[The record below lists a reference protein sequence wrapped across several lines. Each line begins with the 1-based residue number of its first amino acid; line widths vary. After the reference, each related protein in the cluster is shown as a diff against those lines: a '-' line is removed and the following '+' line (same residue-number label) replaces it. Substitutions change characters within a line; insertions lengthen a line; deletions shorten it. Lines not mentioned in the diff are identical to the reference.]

1 MAREGRS
8 ARTRQQRLA
17 RRRQETRGYD
27 EGGGRKPFYRQTWFK
42 PVVAIGVIGIIAG
55 LVGGSL
61 PLITGGGGG
70 AGPGGADAV
79 DPIVRR
85 DPADP
90 NAGIDIGAVEKPQF
104 DAAPALA
111 LTPGTDYRAVLELES
126 GEVEIDLFEDLAPVH
141 VNNFVFLAEQGFFDG
156 LTFHRVIE
164 SFVVQGGDPTA
175 TGTGGAGYVL
185 PDESAGPGGA
195 LSLGGDG
202 VIAMARSGAG
212 ASSSQFFI
220 TLAPQ
225 AQLDELDFTAFGVVT
240 AGLDLVLAIP
250 LRDPQQV
257 PPPPPGARIVAIRIE
272 QGAAPSGDTAG
283 DTADDTADEQ
293 AVE

>member
-17 RRRQETRGYD
+17 RRRQESRGYD

-61 PLITGGGGG
+61 PLITGGGATAPG
-70 AGPGGADAV
+70 ATDAA

-85 DPADP
+85 AAADP
-90 NAGIDIGAVEKPQF
+90 NAAIDIGAVEKPQF

-111 LTPGTDYRAVLELES
+111 LTPGADYRAVLELET
-126 GEVEIDLFEDLAPVH
+126 GEVEIDLFEERAPVH

-164 SFVVQGGDPTA
+164 DFVVQGGDPTA

-185 PDESAGPGGA
+185 PDESAAPGGA
-195 LSLGGDG
+195 LSLGEAG

-225 AQLDELDFTAFGVVT
+225 AQLDELAFTAFGVVT
-240 AGLDLVLAIP
+240 SGLDLVQAIP
-250 LRDPQQV
+250 LRDPQEV

-272 QGAAPSGDTAG
+272 QGGG
-283 DTADDTADEQ
+283 
-293 AVE
+293 